1 MKKSVCHY
9 SFHRTWKEENWDC
22 RKLCEEVKSA
32 GADAVDF
39 HAGLVG
45 SASGA
50 AAVITAA
57 LDATGL
63 EISGVS
69 MSNNFNTTD
78 PDEFRKQIDTV
89 KAWLPVA
96 AQVKSPVSRI
106 FGGHIKDRSNP
117 QEIQKGLDRILPAIE
132 EVLTEAEKHGIILA
146 LENHG
151 GLPCTGEEQAQV
163 IERFNS
169 PYLRAT
175 IDVGNYMQGGQEGH
189 DGTAIAAKY
198 AAYVHFKDNKKT
210 GSGKH
215 EACTVGKGDVDHLR
229 CLELLRD
236 AGFNGYVALE
246 YEGPDEERK
255 GVSESLA
262 FMNSVMEGF

>member
-45 SASGA
+45 STET
-50 AAVITAA
+50 AVADIKAG
-57 LDATGL
+57 LEATGL

-69 MSNNFNTTD
+69 MSNNFNQTD
-78 PDEFRKQIDTV
+78 AEELRKQVDTV

-96 AQVKSPVSRI
+96 AEVGSPVSRI
-106 FGGHIKDRSNP
+106 FGGHIRDRSNP
-117 QEIQKGLDRILPAIE
+117 AEITEALDRIIPAIE
-132 EVLTEAEKHGIILA
+132 DVLREAEKHGIVLA

-151 GLPCTGEEQAQV
+151 GLPCTGAEQVQV
-163 IERFNS
+163 IEKLNS

-175 IDVGNYMQGGQEGH
+175 IDVGNYMQVGQEGH
-189 DGTAIAAKY
+189 EGTAVAAKY
-198 AAYVHFKDNKKT
+198 ASYVHFKDNKKNDD
-210 GSGKH
+210 GSH
-215 EACTVGKGDVDHLR
+215 SACTVGKGDVDHLR
-229 CLELLRD
+229 CLQLLNE

-246 YEGPDEERK
+246 YEGLDEERK